1 MRSSRAAARNSRGLR
16 LKAERDPGSA
26 AECNWRVYTAGSGYG
41 LYAVA
46 RIDGGTGQLAPGTTE
61 APWGHGDVTA
71 PSSSP
76 VGWVAFT
83 PGGGTVTAT
92 SMAVYDGSIFVTGS
106 AVGGT
111 YDRAGFAVIS
121 LMNGEASNIGS
132 LSPRDENNFGGY
144 LANVTGGDIFVVGG
158 KVYVFGPGGASP
170 PLNDIVWVG
179 ERDLNGDNTF
189 AFGDVCPGQPPTC
202 RTGFATRITS
212 YNFIKYGDTDILDGV
227 AYTVSRAWTSQSEGR
242 ILVTIADLNSPS
254 SATVDVL
261 FDVGGSLFTPKAI
274 KVQDDGKI
282 LIGGFID
289 TGTDPIMFLLRFNSD
304 GTSDGTTFALPASG
318 DLSPDGI
325 DQINDIG
332 LFSDGRIAVVG
343 RSGDGAFSARF
354 LADGTLDTSYSTDGY
369 HVYLPSSGSA
379 EFHELAAGQRV
390 RAVGAVNGDVLI
402 ADYQ

>member
-1 MRSSRAAARNSRGLR
+1 MAISLSWVVRSTCSALEVPHHHSTTLSGWAREISTETTPSRLETSVRASRQH
-16 LKAERDPGSA
+16 AERALP
-26 AECNWRVYTAGSGYG
+26 
-41 LYAVA
+41 
-46 RIDGGTGQLAPGTTE
+46 LA
-61 APWGHGDVTA
+61 
-71 PSSSP
+71 
-76 VGWVAFT
+76 
-83 PGGGTVTAT
+83 
-92 SMAVYDGSIFVTGS
+92 
-106 AVGGT
+106 
-111 YDRAGFAVIS
+111 S
-121 LMNGEASNIGS
+121 L
-132 LSPRDENNFGGY
+132 P
-144 LANVTGGDIFVVGG
+144 
-158 KVYVFGPGGASP
+158 
-170 PLNDIVWVG
+170 
-179 ERDLNGDNTF
+179 
-189 AFGDVCPGQPPTC
+189 
-202 RTGFATRITS
+202 TS